1 MTNQILSPY
10 FLQYGIQFEEIVKL
24 MNVCIIHEK
33 RELYNLVQKNKTIK
47 IFKLQEQ
54 IDIRKR
60 DYLTLIINR
69 KVAQG
74 MIELCETLYY
84 ETQKHESIDWKKI
97 SKYLSKSI
105 ITKNDKS
112 DS

>member
-1 MTNQILSPY
+1 MTKKILSPY
-10 FLQYGIQFEEIVKL
+10 FLQYGMQFEEIVKL

-33 RELYNLVQKNKTIK
+33 RELNELVQKNKGIK

-54 IDIRKR
+54 IDLKKR
-60 DYLTLIINR
+60 DYFTLIVNR

-84 ETQKHESIDWKKI
+84 ETEKNEGIDWKKI
-97 SKYLSKSI
+97 SKILQYI
-105 ITKNDKS
+105 NHA
-112 DS
+112 